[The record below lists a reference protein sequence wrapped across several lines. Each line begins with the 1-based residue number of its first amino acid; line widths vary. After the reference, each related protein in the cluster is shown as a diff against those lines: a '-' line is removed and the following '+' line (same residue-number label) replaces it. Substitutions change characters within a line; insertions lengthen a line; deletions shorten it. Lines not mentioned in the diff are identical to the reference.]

1 MRWFI
6 CSDAYD
12 LRRFWRVLT
21 ANGLWLCAAVL
32 VYCGM
37 YGDDLMETK
46 WWKRTDF
53 DKIVSRGT
61 LIIENEKS
69 VFYNFG
75 GFLVILL

>member
-1 MRWFI
+1 M
-6 CSDAYD
+6 C
-12 LRRFWRVLT
+12 
-21 ANGLWLCAAVL
+21 
-32 VYCGM
+32 
-37 YGDDLMETK
+37 GDDLMETK
-46 WWKRTDF
+46 WWKRADF

>member
-1 MRWFI
+1 MI
-6 CSDAYD
+6 GDV
-12 LRRFWRVLT
+12 LVRF
-21 ANGLWLCAAVL
+21 NGLGFGCARLHWVI
-32 VYCGM
+32 VECTEIIG
-37 YGDDLMETK
+37 GDK
-46 WWKRTDF
+46 WWKRVDF